1 MGWRT
6 ARQSVVVLAVA
17 LSACATPVP
26 EYTGPTALVGDFA
39 RQESNARVQVF
50 YVSEVNGKPIHNS
63 VDETRRLTRGGGVM
77 PWFTATPISR
87 RLPAGKTRLKLEGR
101 VMYSAPIQEIFM
113 ANTLY
118 TIEEEIDV
126 DLLPGKAYVVK
137 GDLFENKRQIYLE
150 DVNYNRVGTKVVK

>member
-1 MGWRT
+1 
-6 ARQSVVVLAVA
+6 
-17 LSACATPVP
+17 
-26 EYTGPTALVGDFA
+26 
-39 RQESNARVQVF
+39 
-50 YVSEVNGKPIHNS
+50 
-63 VDETRRLTRGGGVM
+63 
-77 PWFTATPISR
+77 
-87 RLPAGKTRLKLEGR
+87 
-101 VMYSAPIQEIFM
+101 MYSAPIQEIFM